1 MKSKFN
7 FFRGYIGTLDIMDGQ
22 TYATASIYNPNTLW
36 TPEESERQRI
46 ERMERARYFESPT
59 YGDHMEMIRQDRRFE
74 QMRNQGRMSHE
85 QYMMNRDM
93 LIEQERIRRLGMINH
108 SRETDERIR
117 LFQATTTVTVNP
129 TLWTKV
135 KIFGTGVKLV
145 LIETWRVEPIGV
157 VFVSALTTI
166 ITIIGIAKILSIW

>member
-1 MKSKFN
+1 MRNKFK

-22 TYATASIYNPNTLW
+22 TYATASLYDPRTL
-36 TPEESERQRI
+36 TEEDRLTRINERIIRAEDFDGRI
-46 ERMERARYFESPT
+46 
-59 YGDHMEMIRQDRRFE
+59 
-74 QMRNQGRMSHE
+74 SHE
-85 QYMMNRDM
+85 QYMRNRDM

-129 TLWTKV
+129 TLWTKI

-145 LIETWRVEPIGV
+145 LKETWKSNPMGIIV
-157 VFVSALTTI
+157 VTFLSSVLI
-166 ITIIGIAKILSIW
+166 FIGIAKLFGS

>member
-1 MKSKFN
+1 MTKFI
-7 FFRGYIGTLDIMDGQ
+7 FFRGYIGTINIMDGEA
-22 TYATASIYNPNTLW
+22 YMTASLYNPNTLW

-74 QMRNQGRMSHE
+74 QMRNHGRISHE
-85 QYMMNRDM
+85 QYMRNRDM

-108 SRETDERIR
+108 SRQTDEQIR
-117 LFQATTTVTVNP
+117 LFQATTTITVNP

-135 KIFGTGVKLV
+135 KIFGTGVKLA
-145 LIETWRVEPIGV
+145 LRATWKSEPIGV
-157 VFVSALTTI
+157 IYMTLLSCL
-166 ITIIGIAKILSIW
+166 ITFIGIIKLFGA